1 MNYTFRQQQ
10 LRVFAPYHRAFQCP
24 DAKWKDSLL
33 YGPLHELRHGFCS
46 EQNTHSYKPVPTAAV
61 GCTSIRSSYTHLTRF
76 FIDPVMDFGRAF
88 NFCFFAVFIALTS
101 AAKKNNG
108 GFDHRAHAVPGGPY
122 QGAAGGDGKAVI
134 RLNGEL
140 SHSHYFNAFT
150 GATGRIVNY
159 RWTAGGKKICGSR
172 SCSVKFSLGKTT
184 IKLRVIDNSGD
195 SAIATTF
202 VYVVKGSKPGVRVWY
217 YPGNGWAPN
226 RPTAGV
232 KASQSTTKSI
242 INLASKASFPA
253 FLVPQRFSMRLLGN
267 VNFFKRGNYR
277 FRIGCGGAACS
288 LWVGNKMILTGSNR
302 AIDSRPIMFSKGVRS
317 FALVFRR
324 QNPKGPK
331 PKLTLS
337 WRIPGSGGWNLI
349 PAKHLS
355 HSPSSYAP
363 VVNRISPKNP
373 SVGNVITIHGTSLLN
388 VKSVKIGSQFCAG
401 PVSKSQFVLRCV
413 MPGVSGKQKLRVTTK
428 SGKSNAIRFNVGR
441 GNFASGK
448 GGVEGGGKGPMGY
461 YQPISFSSTFLQRKG
476 KAFRASQLTAIALGP
491 DGKYY
496 IGSLNG
502 VVHVLTTNFGNVIT
516 NYCKSSRVGKMRSI
530 LGVAFNPADTKR
542 VRLYASTSILYW
554 GVKKVLPLTKGWH
567 NGQIVAMQ
575 KTKKSCLA
583 RVATVISGLP
593 VSNHDHSVNGV
604 TFDHYGNLL
613 VTVGGGTNAGVG
625 GDVWVY
631 GAGLRN
637 SFCSVAHSNG
647 HIYATDNGANAK
659 FGARSTSCKGSG
671 PVSTEPDTLKKV
683 RRGGF
688 HGYANRNRGR
698 FDRRQCV
705 HRPPQKKMRGY
716 DRHIA
721 TLQSSTDGLI
731 EYTANTFGAQMRG
744 DLLATKF
751 AVSGAGQ
758 VFRVRLNRRGT
769 VRSVFELTKH
779 SGLTAAMSPTGGMVM
794 PRVYQG
800 KVAVLLPNEK
810 NPGRLVVTSVNPF
823 RGPKR
828 GGNVITVTGWNLRAP
843 LKATVGGKPC
853 RGVGNFKKGRSFTCV
868 APPGKGRAAVVVKR
882 F

>member
-1 MNYTFRQQQ
+1 
-10 LRVFAPYHRAFQCP
+10 
-24 DAKWKDSLL
+24 
-33 YGPLHELRHGFCS
+33 
-46 EQNTHSYKPVPTAAV
+46 
-61 GCTSIRSSYTHLTRF
+61 
-76 FIDPVMDFGRAF
+76 MDFGRAF
-88 NFCFFAVFIALTS
+88 YFCFFAVFIALAS

-134 RLNGEL
+134 TLNGEL

-159 RWTAGGKKICGSR
+159 RWTAGSKKICGSR
-172 SCSVKFSLGKTT
+172 SCSAKFPLGKTT

-217 YPGNGWAPN
+217 YPGNGWVPN
-226 RPTAGV
+226 RPTTGV
-232 KASQSTTKSI
+232 KASLSTTKSI
-242 INLASKASFPA
+242 INLPSKASFPA
-253 FLVPQRFSMRLLGN
+253 FLVPQKFSVRLLGN
-267 VNFFKRGNYR
+267 MNFFKQGNYR
-277 FRIGCGGAACS
+277 FRVGCGGAACG

-302 AIDSRPIMFSKGVRS
+302 VIDSRPIMFSKAVRS

-373 SVGNVITIHGTSLLN
+373 SVGNVITIQGTSLLN

-413 MPGVSGKQKLRVTTK
+413 MPGVSGKQKLTVRTK
-428 SGKSNAIRFNVGR
+428 SGNSNAIRFNVGR
-441 GNFASGK
+441 GNFASGR
-448 GGVEGGGKGPMGY
+448 GGVEGGKGPMGY

-491 DGKYY
+491 DGRYY

-516 NYCKSSRVGKMRSI
+516 DYCKSSRVGKMRSI

-554 GVKKVLPLTKGWH
+554 GVKKVLPFTKGWH
-567 NGQIVAMQ
+567 NGQIIAMQ
-575 KTKKSCLA
+575 RTKKSCLA

-613 VTVGGGTNAGVG
+613 VTVGGGTNAGVSRPGDPLGGVPDSPLSGAMLQAPIMKRRFNGRIRYNQYKNPGTARKVG

-659 FGARSTSCKGSG
+659 FGARSTSCKGAG
-671 PVSTEPDTLKKV
+671 PVATEPDTLKKV

-688 HGYANRNRGR
+688 YGYANRNRGR

-705 HRPPQKKMRGY
+705 HRPPQRRMRGY

-758 VFRVRLNRRGT
+758 VFRVRLNQRGT

-779 SGLTAAMSPTGGMVM
+779 SGLTAAMSPTGGVVM

-800 KVAVLLPNEK
+800 KVAVLLPNER

-843 LKATVGGKPC
+843 LTATVGGKPC

-882 F
+882 FGKRSQSFGYEYLYLKV